1 MKVVW
6 IDSKRSIRQRR
17 QWTAVLF
24 RKRNSPNP
32 SFRTSIGPSVVA
44 GTGACI
50 LFYGLIFAGPLNFAL
65 LRRFC
70 MCHPVAIATVEFF
83 FVAIVALSTKW
94 FDSVSQ
100 QQISRRASLALQD
113 ISLTQP
119 ETLERASGEQK
130 ALWFDTLWRTQSTEV
145 CDSWLGQRVTAIL
158 QRQIKRKNTKQLD
171 QDVHELA
178 ARDADQQKES
188 YGLIRIVTWAM
199 PMLGFLG
206 MVLGISDTL
215 GQIDAQAL
223 ASGSQDAR
231 NSLTAGL
238 YVAFDTM
245 AAGLVLTMVA
255 MFVQFGV
262 NRSELALLSTIDVR
276 VSETM
281 QLCLTEQE
289 RHSDTSNVESALQH
303 ITQELLGSVQQ
314 LVQKQSELWQ
324 QTISAAHGHWQN
336 LTSTSAETLQSCLA
350 GAIDTVLAKHHASLT
365 GHAEQLARVQ
375 SEGAVLIDARWQ
387 QWQATLSEQA
397 RAVHQHQRDMTAQ
410 SELLNL
416 LVDKHEAVRSM
427 EKPLQATLERL
438 TDVDRFHDAA
448 ICLTEAVAVLGTQM
462 ERYGYLGRQPVRRR
476 SAEPDANEQVEEDG
490 ETELPASLLLKRRAG

>member
-1 MKVVW
+1 M
-6 IDSKRSIRQRR
+6 
-17 QWTAVLF
+17 LF

-32 SFRTSIGPSVVA
+32 SFHTSIGPSVVA

-65 LRRFC
+65 LRRYC
-70 MCHPVAIATVEFF
+70 LCHPVAIATSELF
-83 FVAIVALSTKW
+83 FVAIVALATKW

-100 QQISRRASLALQD
+100 LRVSSRASLAMED

-119 ETLERASGEQK
+119 DTPDLASGEQK
-130 ALWFDTLWRTQSTEV
+130 ALWFETLWRTQSKEI

-158 QRQIKRKNTKQLD
+158 QRQIKRKNTKHLD

-178 ARDADQQKES
+178 DRDADQQHDS

-206 MVLGISDTL
+206 TVLGISDTL
-215 GQIDAQAL
+215 GQMDAQAL
-223 ASGSQDAR
+223 ASGSQDAM

-238 YVAFDTM
+238 YVAFDTT
-245 AAGLVLTMVA
+245 AIGLVLTMVA

-262 NRSELALLSTIDVR
+262 NRSELALLSTIDGR

-289 RHSDTSNVESALQH
+289 RHRDMSNVESALQH
-303 ITQELLGSVQQ
+303 ITQELMSSVQQ
-314 LVQKQSELWQ
+314 LVQKQSELWE

-336 LTSTSAETLQSCLA
+336 LTSSSAETLQSCLT
-350 GAIDTVLAKHHASLT
+350 GAIDSALTKHQESLSS
-365 GHAEQLARVQ
+365 HAEQLARVQ

-387 QWQATLSEQA
+387 QWQTTLSEQA
-397 RAVHQHQRDMTAQ
+397 RAVHQHQRDMSAQ
-410 SELLNL
+410 TELLNL
-416 LVDKHEAVRSM
+416 LIEKHEAVRSM

-476 SAEPDANEQVEEDG
+476 PAEPDAKEQVEETG
-490 ETELPASLLLKRRAG
+490 ETELPATLPLKRRAG